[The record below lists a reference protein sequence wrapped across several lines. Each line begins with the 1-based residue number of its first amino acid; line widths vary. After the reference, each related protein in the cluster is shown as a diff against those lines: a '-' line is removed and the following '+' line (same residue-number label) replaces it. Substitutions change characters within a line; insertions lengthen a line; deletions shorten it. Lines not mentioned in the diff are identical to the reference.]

1 MRAVSDMK
9 PQLVDVL
16 QLCAEDQ
23 TCMQCLVTK
32 RRLTRMECAA
42 IALVVAGVV
51 MATVT
56 DSTVMTNMLGCVL
69 SGAAILFSAVYQVG
83 CLQEQL
89 TAQKQSQS
97 WKGRHASNMIVPDLW
112 CISGRNLGTTS

>member
-1 MRAVSDMK
+1 MHAVSDMK
-9 PQLVDVL
+9 LQLVDML

-23 TCMQCLVTK
+23 KCMQCLVTK

-56 DSTVMTNMLGCVL
+56 DSTVMTNVLGCVL

-89 TAQKQSQS
+89 TARKQSQ
-97 WKGRHASNMIVPDLW
+97 P
-112 CISGRNLGTTS
+112 

>member
-1 MRAVSDMK
+1 M
-9 PQLVDVL
+9 L

-23 TCMQCLVTK
+23 ECMQCLVTK

-69 SGAAILFSAVYQVG
+69 SGAAILFSAVYQV
-83 CLQEQL
+83 
-89 TAQKQSQS
+89 
-97 WKGRHASNMIVPDLW
+97 
-112 CISGRNLGTTS
+112 